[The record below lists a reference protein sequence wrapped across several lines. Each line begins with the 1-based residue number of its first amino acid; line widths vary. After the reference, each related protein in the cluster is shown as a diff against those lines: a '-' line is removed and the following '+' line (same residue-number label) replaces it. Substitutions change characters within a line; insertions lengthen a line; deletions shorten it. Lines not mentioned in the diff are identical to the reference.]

1 MQRHDWIPSTVLALS
16 GALLM
21 ASPGCARPR
30 AKAVVAETVP
40 APAPAELPPRT
51 SPSDDAA
58 AAHAHY
64 GAGVI
69 HELNDEPEAALR
81 EYAQAALADPDNEP
95 LILEVSRR
103 YLQNKQFDKAL
114 ELVSRSAAR
123 PHASGQIFA
132 RLGLIYAQLG
142 KYEQAVAAGRT
153 AIKKSPGLFAAY
165 QNLFLNYLQNKHL
178 PEALS
183 VLDEAAKQPNTNA
196 EFLLNLS
203 ELYLN
208 FALQAPTQKEKVHA
222 KARAVLKRAA
232 KLNPSGIPLRL
243 MLADGLNLV
252 GETDQAAQLYLDLL
266 KRLQDVP
273 ALRQRVHAKLT
284 DIYLQGKDHKHAVEQ
299 LQAIVRDDPT
309 NPLAYYYLGSIA
321 YEDKKLAEAAEYF
334 SKTILLNPDFEQAY
348 FDLASA
354 QISLDKTSDALV
366 TLGKARQKF
375 DQNKQD
381 FGLELLT
388 AMAFGRQK
396 AYAEAIQHY
405 TAAEAIA
412 KATDPKRLTHFFYF
426 QLGAAYERQKDYGHA
441 EQAFQKCLELA
452 PNFAEALNYLGYM
465 WAEHGTKLDQ
475 AHELIEK
482 AVKAE
487 PKNAAFLD
495 SLGWVL
501 FKLNQPK
508 EALTYA
514 LQAAQLSAEP
524 DATVYDHLGDIYAA
538 LRQPDKAREAWRKSL
553 SLEANEE
560 VRKKIEAH

>member
-1 MQRHDWIPSTVLALS
+1 MQRHDWIPGTVLLLS
-16 GALLM
+16 SALLM
-21 ASPGCARPR
+21 AGAGCARSRPKL
-30 AKAVVAETVP
+30 AAAETAP
-40 APAPAELPPRT
+40 ASAPAEMPPRNA
-51 SPSDDAA
+51 PLDDAA
-58 AAHAHY
+58 VAHAHY

-69 HELNDEPEAALR
+69 HELNDEPEAALL

-103 YLQNKQFDKAL
+103 YLENKQPDKAL

-142 KYEQAVAAGRT
+142 KYDQAVAADRN
-153 AIKKSPGLFAAY
+153 AIKKSPGLFTAY
-165 QNLFLNYLQNKHL
+165 QNLFLSHLQNKHL

-183 VLDEAAKQPNTNA
+183 VLDEGAKQANTNA
-196 EFLLNLS
+196 EFLVNLS

-208 FALQAPTQKEKVHA
+208 FALQAPTQKDKVHA

-232 KLNPSGIPLRL
+232 KLNPSQIPLRL

-354 QISLDKTSDALV
+354 QISLDKTSDALA

-375 DQNKQD
+375 GQNKQD

-426 QLGAAYERQKDYGHA
+426 QLGAAYERQADYPHA

-452 PNFAEALNYLGYM
+452 PDFSEALNYLGYM
-465 WAEHGTKLDQ
+465 WAEHGTNLNR
-475 AHELIEK
+475 AYELIQK

-514 LQAAQLSAEP
+514 LQAAQLSSEP

-538 LRQPDKAREAWRKSL
+538 LRQSDHAREAWRKSL
-553 SLEANEE
+553 SLESNDV
-560 VRKKIEAH
+560 VRKKIDAR